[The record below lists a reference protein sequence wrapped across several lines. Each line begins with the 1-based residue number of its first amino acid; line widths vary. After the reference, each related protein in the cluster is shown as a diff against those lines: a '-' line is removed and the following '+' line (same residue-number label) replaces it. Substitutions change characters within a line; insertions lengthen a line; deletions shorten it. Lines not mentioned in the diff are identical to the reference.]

1 MVDNRHKWRPPPLDC
16 VYLAEGKRLFKE
28 QKYAEAVPCFRK
40 CLFQFSPDVVVTTY
54 TSDEIILSTRL
65 FLLRSLWI
73 QSESDIT
80 YVDQTL
86 TEVQSILMAISKPKE
101 CRFLLLKLTC
111 YLIARIT
118 NDDMIYNGAL
128 IYSSEEISDMGIQS
142 CQYILNKA
150 TSDNTSIKERKGEC
164 ICIIAYLY
172 VYYNIMEIPCVCR
185 ILKLCLSHLC
195 CFSLV

>member
-16 VYLAEGKRLFKE
+16 VFLAEGKRLFKE
-28 QKYAEAVPCFRK
+28 KKFALAVPCFRK
-40 CLFQFSPDVVVTTY
+40 CLEQLSPDVVVTTY

-86 TEVQSILMAISKPKE
+86 TEVQSILIALTKSKE
-101 CRFLLLKLTC
+101 CRFVLLKLTC
-111 YLIARIT
+111 YYIARIT
-118 NDDMIYNGAL
+118 NDDVIYNGASTYL
-128 IYSSEEISDMGIQS
+128 SEKISDMGIQS

-150 TSDNTSIKERKGEC
+150 TSDNTSINERKGEYILILC
-164 ICIIAYLY
+164 ICDVY
-172 VYYNIMEIPCVCR
+172 VYIIHVPMYA
-185 ILKLCLSHLC
+185 
-195 CFSLV
+195 

>member
-16 VYLAEGKRLFKE
+16 IYLAEGKRLFKE

-40 CLFQFSPDVVVTTY
+40 CLEKLSPDVIVTTY
-54 TSDEIILSTRL
+54 TSDEIILSTQL
-65 FLLRSLWI
+65 FVLRSLWI
-73 QSESDIT
+73 QSESDAS

-86 TEVQSILMAISKPKE
+86 TEVQSILMVITKSKE

-118 NDDMIYNGAL
+118 NDDMIYNGAST
-128 IYSSEEISDMGIQS
+128 YSSGEISDMGIQS
-142 CQYILNKA
+142 CRYILNRA
-150 TSDNTSIKERKGEC
+150 TSDNTSIKERKGEVYT
-164 ICIIAYLY
+164 YLLCVSIY
-172 VYYNIMEIPCVCR
+172 HVPPCMHDTE
-185 ILKLCLSHLC
+185 LYLSHLC